1 MTGGFDCE
9 TIYRVARRILSENQT
24 TGVILSPDER
34 RFIRHEMHRRGW
46 MQKDLAAVIGVSQMT
61 ISSALRGYGLLPR
74 NRIAIY
80 QALESNPVE
89 LQTA

>member
-1 MTGGFDCE
+1 MVSE
-9 TIYRVARRILSENQT
+9 TQT
-24 TGVILSPDER
+24 SGVILSPNER

-46 MQKDLAAVIGVSQMT
+46 GQKDLAAAAGVSQMT
-61 ISSALRGYGLLPR
+61 ISSALRGYGLFPR

-80 QALESNPVE
+80 KALNDNPATE